1 MSQPSLQKKC
11 ISATHICNAL
21 CVAEIIC
28 NALCVADFAMQK
40 TGLQIFCNAS
50 QRCVAVICN
59 ALIVADEEVR
69 PTLWWNSATHTA
81 LRNFLQREIL
91 RCRIYL
97 HLTCTNSAAL
107 QNFLQRT
114 CTNSVALQN
123 FLQRTCTN
131 SRPVAEIICNAICV
145 AKNICNG
152 LAQTVIALQTDLKF
166 FLKKT
171 AAVSSNSQ
179 YN

>member
-1 MSQPSLQKKC
+1 MRRLGQLY
-11 ISATHICNAL
+11 
-21 CVAEIIC
+21 
-28 NALCVADFAMQK
+28 
-40 TGLQIFCNAS
+40 GG
-50 QRCVAVICN
+50 
-59 ALIVADEEVR
+59 
-69 PTLWWNSATHTA
+69 
-81 LRNFLQREIL
+81 FLQRRLRCGIFLQRKKL

-97 HLTCTNSAAL
+97 HLTCTNSVAL

-131 SRPVAEIICNAICV
+131 SRHVAEIICNAICV
-145 AKNICNG
+145 AENICNG
-152 LAQTVIALQTDLKF
+152 RAQTVIALQTDLNF

-179 YN
+179 YNLYSTIIFYKTHHKQIKQEHGYTYTFSTHFLHKRTRVLPSTAQNTVWVQCFGQWMGDTCHFV